1 MVKWTKK
8 LVCNAQVTKLLF
20 RGYFTN
26 TRNFLKL
33 SFFHGIFYYY
43 YKYSN
48 IECQNDA
55 FKKVH

>member
-8 LVCNAQVTKLLF
+8 LVCNAQITKPLF

-26 TRNFLKL
+26 TIYILKL
-33 SFFHGIFYYY
+33 NFFHGIFYYY
-43 YKYSN
+43 YKYS
-48 IECQNDA
+48 IIMCQNDA